1 MLSRDNFDLAMTMF
15 GEYYNYDYS
24 QNELAISEWY
34 RVLSQLE
41 DNELYPCL
49 KAAIAKF
56 PRRPLSPLDVIENFK
71 PSPKS
76 DLIAWEEWKSIQN
89 GIRFPDNALILSPM
103 AELALEAL
111 GGIRTISALLPEKL
125 SYSANNFV
133 KLWLMYEESINN
145 GTRQIPSQK
154 LPEVREV
161 YKSPV
166 VNQLAKNDMN
176 WWHRTIEERMPK
188 ELLAKLSKARS
199 EQSEPVENIPTQV
212 DGWTLYSKGQSY
224 DSSLQ
229 VNQT

>member
-1 MLSRDNFDLAMTMF
+1 MISKEDFTIAIAMF
-15 GEYYNYDYS
+15 GEYYNYDYTA
-24 QNELAISEWY
+24 NEMAFEQWY
-34 RVLSQLE
+34 EVFTQLE
-41 DNELYPCL
+41 KDELYPCL

-76 DLIAWEEWKSIQN
+76 DLIAWDEWKSIQN

-125 SYSANNFV
+125 SYSASNFV

-166 VNQLAKNDMN
+166 VDQSVKNDMA
-176 WWHRTIEERMPK
+176 WWHETIRKRMPE
-188 ELLAKLSKARS
+188 ELLAKLSKARL

-212 DGWTLYSKGQSY
+212 DGWILYSKEQSY

>member
-1 MLSRDNFDLAMTMF
+1 MISKEDFTVAIAMF
-15 GEYYNYDYS
+15 GEYYNYDYTANGMAFE
-24 QNELAISEWY
+24 QWYEVFTKLA
-34 RVLSQLE
+34 

-56 PRRPLSPLDVIENFK
+56 PRRPMSPLDVIENFK

-154 LPEVREV
+154 LPEAREV
-161 YKSPV
+161 YRAEPIDRS
-166 VNQLAKNDMN
+166 AKVDMA
-176 WWHRTIEERMPK
+176 WWHKTIEEKMPK
-188 ELLAKLSKARS
+188 HILDAIKKLRA
-199 EQSEPVENIPTQV
+199 EQSDLTENTPTQV
-212 DGWTLYSKGQSY
+212 EGFSALK
-224 DSSLQ
+224 DSFSL
-229 VNQT
+229 

>member
-24 QNELAISEWY
+24 QNELAISEWH

-41 DNELYPCL
+41 DSELYPCL

-111 GGIRTISALLPEKL
+111 GGIRTISALPQEKL

-133 KLWLMYEESINN
+133 KLWLMYQDALNN
-145 GTRQIPSQK
+145 GTVQPLPAK

-161 YKSPV
+161 FRSEPIDRSAKVDMAWWYK
-166 VNQLAKNDMN
+166 
-176 WWHRTIEERMPK
+176 TIEEKMPK
-188 ELLAKLSKARS
+188 HILDGIKKLRA
-199 EQSEPVENIPTQV
+199 EQSERAENNLTQV
-212 DGWTLYSKGQSY
+212 EGFSALK
-224 DSSLQ
+224 DSFSR
-229 VNQT
+229 

>member
-1 MLSRDNFDLAMTMF
+1 MLSRDNFDLAMAMF
-15 GEYYNYDYS
+15 GDYYGYDYS
-24 QNELAISEWY
+24 QNELAIAEWY

-71 PSPKS
+71 PTPKS

-89 GIRFPDNALILSPM
+89 AIRFPDNALILSPM

-111 GGIRTISALLPEKL
+111 GGIRTISALSQEKL
-125 SYSANNFV
+125 SYSASNFV

-166 VNQLAKNDMN
+166 VDQSVKNDMA
-176 WWHRTIEERMPK
+176 WWYETIQERMPK
-188 ELLAKLSKARS
+188 ELLAKLNKARL
-199 EQSEPVENIPTQV
+199 EQSELVENTPTQV
-212 DGWTLYSKGQSY
+212 DGFSTLK
-224 DSSLQ
+224 DNLK
-229 VNQT
+229 VQTYQ

>member
-1 MLSRDNFDLAMTMF
+1 MLSRDNFDLAMVMF
-15 GEYYNYDYS
+15 GDYYGFDYS
-24 QNELAISEWY
+24 QNELAIAEWY

-41 DNELYPCL
+41 YNELYPCL

-103 AELALEAL
+103 AELALEAI
-111 GGIRTISALLPEKL
+111 GGIRTISALPQEKL

-133 KLWLMYEESINN
+133 KLWLMYQDALNN
-145 GTRQIPSQK
+145 GTIQPPIPK

-161 YKSPV
+161 FRSEPIDRSAKVDMAWWYK
-166 VNQLAKNDMN
+166 
-176 WWHRTIEERMPK
+176 TIEEKMPK
-188 ELLAKLSKARS
+188 HILDAIKKLRA
-199 EQSEPVENIPTQV
+199 EQSELTENTPTQV
-212 DGWTLYSKGQSY
+212 EGFSALK
-224 DSSLQ
+224 DSFSR
-229 VNQT
+229 